1 MCANDGASGV
11 VTSAKFLSVLLAA
24 AMMFAAAVRRREW
37 RGGLLLVMCVFLAGA
52 AQECEG
58 VLRHVFSSFREPETP
73 LTVAFLALGCV
84 CAAMCRGSVA
94 PALSAIWKNRRL
106 PILVWG
112 LLLVSIVP
120 NVVKAKFVWSTF
132 STLEIGTHDV
142 RETAEAASEFFGYVL
157 LLNWAVLF
165 LKDKWRLFARCSP
178 SPHEHLLWSNE
189 LVPVGRGS
197 RRCAYRIG
205 DTGYCAKFYLPPEE
219 CAPGAMKASIR
230 RDIGWRRFS
239 RMYNS
244 SSREVYVY
252 GKLRHVMPQSVRDKM
267 PPVCERVFHPKWGWG
282 VLETFYANPDG
293 TAVLPYINEIA
304 RRKSVE
310 EKNFIYREARDLLM
324 ELIAHSAPFY
334 EPGNFHVQELPDGR
348 LVMKI
353 IDFEPD
359 PKVMLPLESVLPF
372 LRRVK
377 LRRKA
382 RRFLALLRS
391 RYGVTAQVE
400 TEIG

>member
-1 MCANDGASGV
+1 MV
-11 VTSAKFLSVLLAA
+11 IFAKFLSILLAA

-52 AQECEG
+52 AQECEC
-58 VLRHVFSSFREPETP
+58 VLSHVFSSFREPEMP
-73 LTVAFLALGCV
+73 LTVAFLALGCA

-94 PALSAIWKNRRL
+94 PALSAMWKNRRL

-112 LLLVSIVP
+112 LLFVSIVP
-120 NVVKAKFVWSTF
+120 NVAKAKFVWSTF

-142 RETAEAASEFFGYVL
+142 RETAETAAEFFGYVL

-165 LKDKWRLFARCSP
+165 LKDKWRLFVRRAP

-197 RRCAYRIG
+197 RRQAYRIG

-219 CAPGAMKASIR
+219 CAPGAMRASIR

-252 GKLRHVMPQSVRDKM
+252 GKLRHVMPQSVRDRM

-293 TAVLPYINEIA
+293 SAVLPYINEIS

-310 EKNFIYREARDLLM
+310 EKNFIYRAARDLLL

-334 EPGNFHVQELPDGR
+334 EPGNIHVQELPDGR
-348 LVMKI
+348 LEMKI
-353 IDFEPD
+353 VDFEPD

-382 RRFLALLRS
+382 RRFLALLRR